1 MLKFRNFTGIQA
13 KQQPSICANPPSRA
27 TRRIMGEDLRTW
39 FDAGILR
46 ALGRLRV
53 ATRRPMG
60 GPFRANRRARRTG
73 ASVEFAEHRT
83 YAPGDDPRMLDWN
96 AYGRLDRLY
105 TRLFHDEEDMH
116 VCILVDC
123 SASMRMALVDG
134 VEKLALARRLAAA
147 LGHVALA
154 GQLQV
159 SVGFFADTL
168 ARFSEPMRG
177 RSRFHRLLDWLDRIP
192 PAGDGTSF
200 SAALDAVAA
209 ASPRRSLIVVISDF
223 LDPQGFEQPLRRL
236 LYRRCDVAMVELFE
250 PFNLDSLPPGSLLL
264 VDAETGEE
272 IILDSGIEARR
283 TLAAHIEARTETTR
297 NWARQRGIP
306 LARVDASLN
315 DEAAI
320 RTLIEAGVLS
330 Q

>member
-1 MLKFRNFTGIQA
+1 
-13 KQQPSICANPPSRA
+13 
-27 TRRIMGEDLRTW
+27 MGENVRTW

-53 ATRRPMG
+53 ATRRPVG
-60 GPFRANRRARRTG
+60 GRFRANRMARRTG

-83 YAPGDDPRMLDWN
+83 YAHGDDPRMLDWN

-123 SASMRMALVDG
+123 SASMRTALAEG

-192 PAGDGTSF
+192 PAGEGTSF

-209 ASPRRSLIVVISDF
+209 ASPRRSLIIVISDF

-236 LYRRCDVAMVELFE
+236 LHRRCDVAMVELFE
-250 PFNLDSLPPGSLLL
+250 PFNPESLPAGNLLL
-264 VDAETGEE
+264 VDAETGGE
-272 IILDSGIEARR
+272 ITLDSGSEARR
-283 TLAAHIEARTETTR
+283 TLAAHVDARSETIG
-297 NWARQRGIP
+297 NWARQSGIP
-306 LARVDASLN
+306 LARVDASL
-315 DEAAI
+315 DDDAAI